1 MEIYEVFKL
10 ICIVQTIGKVLFND
24 YKSTKVFRNDKRF
37 LEFFLRNVEI
47 IVLAEAYGANYAKAN
62 WAKWAKAYYPDRLSY
77 WLPHVTSLYVTLL
90 PLQGVSPTL

>member
-1 MEIYEVFKL
+1 MYLIGIHHCYLRLMIAKVQRFFETTKDFGCFFK
-10 ICIVQTIGKVLFND
+10 
-24 YKSTKVFRNDKRF
+24 
-37 LEFFLRNVEI
+37 RNVEI
-47 IVLAEAYGANYAKAN
+47 IVLVELYGANYAKAN